1 MTAIVSDARSPHC
14 SVIIATWNTR
24 GLVEEA
30 LSSLFQH
37 NPADS
42 MEVIV
47 VDNGSTD
54 GTAEMIRE
62 KFPLVVLLCEAM
74 NTGYAPANNRGIR
87 MATGRHVLLLGS
99 DTVVRNDTLSVLAG
113 YLDAHPD
120 VSAVACRLMNPDGT
134 PQMSCRRFPRLR
146 DAIATYLSWHRLTG
160 WYTMKGFDFYKTQ
173 EVEQPAA
180 TCLMVRRT
188 TLARLGGFDKRFTI
202 LYNDVDLCR
211 RLRKDGGKI
220 VYNAETEVLHHGS
233 STTRSAPP
241 AVRLEMYRN
250 ILRYFSRYHGAL
262 ARWVLTP
269 ILMVRYLA
277 ATRSLAAFR
286 LISMKT
292 EGWPG

>member
-1 MTAIVSDARSPHC
+1 MPHC

-24 GLVEEA
+24 GLVEDA
-30 LSSLFQH
+30 LDSLFRH

-47 VDNGSTD
+47 VDNASTD

-62 KFPLVVLLCEAM
+62 KFPRVVLLCEER
-74 NTGYAPANNRGIR
+74 NTGYAPATNRGIR
-87 MATGRHVLLLGS
+87 MATGRHILLLGS
-99 DTVVRNDTLSVLAG
+99 DTVVRKDTLSVLAG
-113 YLDAHPD
+113 YLDTHPD

-134 PQMSCRRFPRLR
+134 PQMSCRRFPRVR
-146 DAIATYLSWHRLTG
+146 DAIATYLSWHFLTG
-160 WYTMKGFDFYKTQ
+160 WYTMKGFDFFKTQ

-180 TCLMVRRT
+180 TCLMVRRGE
-188 TLARLGGFDKRFTI
+188 LVRLQGFDEAYTV

-211 RLRKDGGKI
+211 RLRKIGGRI

-241 AVRLEMYRN
+241 ALRLEMYRN
-250 ILRYFSRYHGAL
+250 ILRYFSRYHGTV
-262 ARWVLTP
+262 ARWLLTP
-269 ILMVRYLA
+269 VLMMRYLA
-277 ATRSLAAFR
+277 ATRSPAAIR
-286 LISMKT
+286 LISLKS